1 MKDKKLSW
9 DKAAVAWTTFVRDGK
24 DFFRDCLNNPAAFE
38 LIGDLKNKEVL
49 DLACGEGFNTR
60 LLASK
65 GACVTA
71 IDNSKTLLTFAQ
83 QEEHK
88 KPLGIKYSLKEASH
102 LEGIASRTFDLVT
115 CFMALMD
122 IEDYEAAI
130 EEVARVLKPEGRF
143 VFSIVHPCFEKMTFE
158 GVTVEARDRYFEKLQ
173 ERVDWTMDR
182 LTKKFVTTAYHR
194 TLSDYSSALA
204 KSRLLISRI
213 IEPQATN
220 EMVKKHPVLHEE
232 LKRPISIIFET
243 IKKLE

>member
-24 DFFRDCLNNPAAFE
+24 DIFRDCLNNPAAFE

-49 DLACGEGFNTR
+49 DLACGEGYNTR

-65 GACVTA
+65 GACVTG
-71 IDNSKTLLTFAQ
+71 IDNSKALLTFAER
-83 QEEHK
+83 EERRR
-88 KPLGIKYSLKEASH
+88 PLGIKYYLREASR
-102 LEGIASRTFDLVT
+102 LEGIASQAFDLVT

-122 IEDYEAAI
+122 IEDYEATI

-143 VFSIVHPCFEKMTFE
+143 VFSIIHPCFEKMTVE

-194 TLSDYSSALA
+194 TLGDYSSALA
-204 KSRLLISRI
+204 KNRLLISRI

-220 EMVKKHPVLHEE
+220 EMVKKYPVLHEE
-232 LKRPISIIFET
+232 LKRPISIILET